1 MIGTK
6 MIYKAV
12 THNEWLESYSKTNP
26 NAVMNEQKTEVMLT
40 LNDGSGNLTREQAQ
54 DYISTNWSFTD
65 E

>member
-1 MIGTK
+1 MK
-6 MIYKAV
+6 VWYKVV